1 MIGFDMQNEQPKTII
16 FGERTIGSQFPTG
29 EIELKRENEPFFIK
43 GESFTQDGLV
53 FAFDESAS
61 HNGWWVTKPDS
72 RGTCR
77 VHIS

>member
-1 MIGFDMQNEQPKTII
+1 MLDFDKYSSEPKTII
-16 FGERTIGSQFPTG
+16 FGERSIGSTFPVD